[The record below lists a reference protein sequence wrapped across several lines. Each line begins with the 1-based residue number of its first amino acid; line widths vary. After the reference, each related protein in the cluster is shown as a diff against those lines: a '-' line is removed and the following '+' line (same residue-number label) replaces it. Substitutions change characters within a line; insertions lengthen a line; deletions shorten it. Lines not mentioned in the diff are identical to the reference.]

1 MSTYVMGDLHGQVE
15 AFNRMLDKIKFNR
28 DLDKLYLVGDYTDGW
43 GSNGSE
49 LIIQLAS
56 MRKQGC
62 LFPVLGNHDDM
73 MIYTIHK
80 YENYIKKYG
89 WAKSLRL

>member
-43 GSNGSE
+43 GSNGS
-49 LIIQLAS
+49 
-56 MRKQGC
+56 
-62 LFPVLGNHDDM
+62 
-73 MIYTIHK
+73 
-80 YENYIKKYG
+80 
-89 WAKSLRL
+89 